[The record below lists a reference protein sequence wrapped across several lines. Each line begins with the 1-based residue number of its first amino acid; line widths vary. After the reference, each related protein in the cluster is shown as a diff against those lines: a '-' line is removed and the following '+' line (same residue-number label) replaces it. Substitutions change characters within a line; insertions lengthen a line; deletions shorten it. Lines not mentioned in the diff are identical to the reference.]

1 MINKKVGKL
10 LPWLRSN
17 KNSHLGFFFILSF
30 FLSIILLHM
39 NVVGASVSEAFY
51 AAHETRD
58 IVLPNQT
65 EHVSQIAVDVSVISL
80 MKHCNL
86 LN

>member
-1 MINKKVGKL
+1 MTNKSWIVG
-10 LPWLRSN
+10 SDDI
-17 KNSHLGFFFILSF
+17 KNSLFLFISL
-30 FLSIILLHM
+30 IPKM

-65 EHVSQIAVDVSVISL
+65 EHVSQIAVDVS
-80 MKHCNL
+80 NPL
-86 LN
+86 LNSYLV

>member
-1 MINKKVGKL
+1 
-10 LPWLRSN
+10 
-17 KNSHLGFFFILSF
+17 
-30 FLSIILLHM
+30 M

-65 EHVSQIAVDVSVISL
+65 EHVSQIAVDVKFFIC
-80 MKHCNL
+80 KNL
-86 LN
+86 IITNSN

>member
-1 MINKKVGKL
+1 
-10 LPWLRSN
+10 
-17 KNSHLGFFFILSF
+17 
-30 FLSIILLHM
+30 M

-65 EHVSQIAVDVSVISL
+65 EHVSQIAVDVSRQVLCFFFFCSTLIIA
-80 MKHCNL
+80 
-86 LN
+86 

>member
-1 MINKKVGKL
+1 
-10 LPWLRSN
+10 
-17 KNSHLGFFFILSF
+17 
-30 FLSIILLHM
+30 M

-65 EHVSQIAVDVSVISL
+65 EHVSQIAVDVSAFFLFI
-80 MKHCNL
+80 MCIL
-86 LN
+86 LQS

>member
-1 MINKKVGKL
+1 
-10 LPWLRSN
+10 
-17 KNSHLGFFFILSF
+17 
-30 FLSIILLHM
+30 M

-65 EHVSQIAVDVSVISL
+65 EHVSQIAVDVSQEYSYLGNKLVV
-80 MKHCNL
+80 K
-86 LN
+86 

>member
-1 MINKKVGKL
+1 
-10 LPWLRSN
+10 
-17 KNSHLGFFFILSF
+17 
-30 FLSIILLHM
+30 M

>member
-1 MINKKVGKL
+1 
-10 LPWLRSN
+10 
-17 KNSHLGFFFILSF
+17 
-30 FLSIILLHM
+30 M

-65 EHVSQIAVDVSVISL
+65 EHVSQIAVDVSRQVL
-80 MKHCNL
+80 CFFFFL
-86 LN
+86 LNTNHCLDWWISSQSHLFHIISRSQRRPSSL

>member
-1 MINKKVGKL
+1 
-10 LPWLRSN
+10 
-17 KNSHLGFFFILSF
+17 
-30 FLSIILLHM
+30 M

-65 EHVSQIAVDVSVISL
+65 EHVSQIAVDVCFSFLYILYNHTIAKISIDWWFFGQS
-80 MKHCNL
+80 HL
-86 LN
+86 LYLISRS

>member
-1 MINKKVGKL
+1 
-10 LPWLRSN
+10 
-17 KNSHLGFFFILSF
+17 
-30 FLSIILLHM
+30 M

-65 EHVSQIAVDVSVISL
+65 EHVSQIAVDVS
-80 MKHCNL
+80 KHPFFSYSAINYHL
-86 LN
+86 